1 MRVSVRRASTVL
13 IHCVVPE
20 HIHTPPPPPPPP
32 PPHGRSLEIPKGWGG
47 GGLKGR
53 CEVGGLWETTFTLVM
68 MRVTNHEQ
76 NIESNVQSIKTKV
89 STPGH

>member
-20 HIHTPPPPPPPP
+20 HIHTPPPPPPMED
-32 PPHGRSLEIPKGWGG
+32 HWKFQRDGG

-68 MRVTNHEQ
+68 MRVMNHEQ

>member
-20 HIHTPPPPPPPP
+20 HIHTPPPPMED
-32 PPHGRSLEIPKGWGG
+32 HWKFQRDGGG

-53 CEVGGLWETTFTLVM
+53 CFRGVGGSWETTFTLVM

-76 NIESNVQSIKTKV
+76 NIDSNVQSIKTKV